1 METRF
6 SFVNYGENLLPQPDT
21 IVLDVGMK
29 LVPGVIDHHHPEA
42 EAECAASL
50 VVKYPHFILRH
61 LGLGTG
67 PGTWPRNRVLTL
79 VTHRLP
85 DFDAVSSIFL
95 VLRLIEL
102 GHVDPPMRKIAA
114 YAKIVDSASL
124 PKSLDLASTPHTILR
139 ALFSR
144 IRRRDEESN
153 NFERVAEGLKF
164 MRFLYARAQEGQD
177 LLENRQ
183 LFRGVDRYE
192 QGMRRA
198 EEDYFQYL
206 EDVREAQP
214 AELYLPLTAAAGPG
228 RKKVDGLFV
237 RRARSFLLKE
247 WARLDHIHPAQNQ
260 GFTFLLSSVG
270 PGRFMLGVDVEHNVT
285 LKGLGPIL
293 DAKEASLRR
302 QKGMSFQNPWYD
314 GNCAFFENRI
324 VVSPRDGSVLEFD
337 EVVEEVKKFSSLTRR
352 FHPAASERSRP

>member
-6 SFVNYGENLLPQPDT
+6 SFVNYGEDITPRPDT

-29 LVPGVIDHHHPEA
+29 MVPGVIDHHHPQA

-50 VVKYPHFILRH
+50 VVKYPELVLGHLNIEPGAPAADRLR
-61 LGLGTG
+61 T
-67 PGTWPRNRVLTL
+67 LTL

-95 VLRLIEL
+95 VLQMLEIGRID
-102 GHVDPPMRKIAA
+102 VPMRKIAE

-139 ALFSR
+139 ALFSQ
-144 IRRRDEESN
+144 IRRHDEQTTNE
-153 NFERVAEGLKF
+153 ERIAEGLKF
-164 MRFLYARAQEGQD
+164 MRFLYARTLQGQD
-177 LLENRQ
+177 LLQNRQ
-183 LFRGVDRYE
+183 LFTGVDRYE
-192 QGMRRA
+192 RAMRRA

-206 EDVREAQP
+206 EDVREAQM
-214 AELYLPLTAAAGPG
+214 AELYLPLVPSAGHG
-228 RKKVDGLFV
+228 RKRVDGLFV

-247 WARLDHIHPAQNQ
+247 WARLDHIHPSRNN

-270 PGRFMLGVDVEHNVT
+270 PGRYMLGVDVEHGVT
-285 LKGLGPIL
+285 LKGLGPLL
-293 DAKEASLRR
+293 DAREAETRKR
-302 QKGMSFQNPWYD
+302 KDMAFRYAWYD

-324 VVSPRDGSVLEFD
+324 VVSPRDGSVLAFD
-337 EVVEEVKKFSSLTRR
+337 DIVEEVKKFSSLTRR
-352 FHPAASERSRP
+352 MTAPKS